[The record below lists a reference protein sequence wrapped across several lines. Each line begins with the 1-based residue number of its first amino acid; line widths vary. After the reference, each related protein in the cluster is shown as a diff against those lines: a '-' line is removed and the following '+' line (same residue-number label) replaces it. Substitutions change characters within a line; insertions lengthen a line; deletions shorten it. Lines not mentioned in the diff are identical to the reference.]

1 MANTTSDIRSTLNGL
16 IETLK
21 DGEEG
26 FRTSAD
32 KLQDPALRAH
42 FHSFASQR
50 ASFAI
55 ALQGEV
61 ARIGGEPE
69 TKGSTAASLH
79 RGWIDLKSSVVGNS
93 DHSIL
98 EEAERGEDS
107 AVKNYRDALSKDLP
121 ADIRS
126 VIDGQYRDVL
136 ATHNTVKALR
146 DGVTSTTTASG
157 TPRAY

>member
-1 MANTTSDIRSTLNGL
+1 MATTTTDIRSTINDL

-32 KLQDPALRAH
+32 KLQEPALRAQ

-50 ASFAI
+50 ASFA
-55 ALQGEV
+55 ASLQGEV
-61 ARIGGEPE
+61 SRIGGEPE
-69 TKGSTAASLH
+69 TTGSTAGSLH
-79 RGWIDLKSSVVGNS
+79 RGWIDLKSSVMGNS
-93 DHSIL
+93 DHAIL

-107 AVKNYRDALSKDLP
+107 AVKAYRDALSKDLP
-121 ADIRS
+121 EDIRS
-126 VIDGQYRDVL
+126 VIASQYKDVL

-146 DGVTSTTTASG
+146 DGVATTTTATG
-157 TPRAY
+157 TPLAY

>member
-21 DGEEG
+21 DGEQG

-32 KLQDPALRAH
+32 KLEDAALRAQ

-50 ASFAI
+50 NSFAS
-55 ALQGEV
+55 ALQVEV
-61 ARIGGEPE
+61 SRIGGQPE
-69 TKGSTAASLH
+69 TTGSTVGSLH
-79 RGWIDLKSSVVGNS
+79 RGWIDLKSSVVGDT

-107 AVKNYRDALSKDLP
+107 SVKAYRDALSKDLP
-121 ADIRS
+121 EDIRS
-126 VIDGQYRDVL
+126 VINGQYKDVL

-146 DGVTSTTTASG
+146 DGAAITTTASG
-157 TPRAY
+157 TPLAY

>member
-32 KLQDPALRAH
+32 KLEDPALRAQ

-50 ASFAI
+50 TAFAS
-55 ALQGEV
+55 ALQVEV
-61 ARIGGEPE
+61 SRIGGQPE
-69 TKGSTAASLH
+69 TTGSTAGSFH
-79 RGWIDLKSSVVGNS
+79 RGWIDLKSSVMGSS
-93 DHSIL
+93 DHAIL

-107 AVKNYRDALSKDLP
+107 AVKAYRDALSKDLP
-121 ADIRS
+121 EDIRG
-126 VIDGQYRDVL
+126 VINAQYKDIL

-146 DGVTSTTTASG
+146 DGVAITTSVSG
-157 TPRAY
+157 TPLAY

>member
-1 MANTTSDIRSTLNGL
+1 MANTTDEIRSTLNSL

-21 DGEEG
+21 DGEQG

-32 KLQDPALRAH
+32 KLQDPSLRTQ
-42 FHSFASQR
+42 FHTFASQR
-50 ASFAI
+50 ASFAA

-61 ARIGGEPE
+61 SRIGGDPE
-69 TKGSTAASLH
+69 TTGSTVGSIH
-79 RGWIDLKSSVVGNS
+79 RGWIDLKSSVMGNS
-93 DHSIL
+93 DHAIL

-107 AVKNYRDALSKDLP
+107 TVKNYRDALSKDLP

-126 VIDGQYRDVL
+126 VIDSQYRDVL

-146 DGVTSTTTASG
+146 DGVTSTTTATG